1 MSENKND
8 TNLEQPD
15 TIVAPAT
22 SREPGAIAI
31 VRVSGASAASVLA
44 SCFTPRGRLA
54 PLARPRRLI
63 HGMAVS
69 ASGEEIDDCLAV
81 WMPAPNSFTGEDVA
95 EIHCHGGPAI
105 TDAVMSAAMEA
116 GARPAQPGEFTRRAF
131 LNGKMDLAQAEAVA
145 DLVVARTDLAR
156 RLALRQLR
164 GGLSRRIEAIR
175 ETVIDVG
182 AEIEAA
188 LDFPEEDI
196 ISESSDRLAAHLRQA
211 HQDLQAMLDGFNK
224 ARLVRE
230 GARVVLAGKPNAG
243 KSSLFNTLVGQERAI
258 VTPHPG
264 TTRDTIES
272 TVDLDGLPVTYID
285 TAGVRDARDEIEQ
298 LGILRTNEAMES
310 ADLVLHVVDSTQEP
324 HDSPASM
331 ALTAGLPADRILTVW
346 NKVDLTPPAAST
358 VLNEDFAISAKTG
371 SGISALE
378 AAIRNSLIGTAQ
390 AEDLALAGERHAE
403 CVREATEA
411 LLRGETALHDD
422 LGGEFVMIDIRTAIL
437 NLGEILGIQTGEEVL
452 DRVFSRFCLG
462 K

>member
-1 MSENKND
+1 MSEKTPNPTPD
-8 TNLEQPD
+8 QPD

-22 SREPGAIAI
+22 SREPGAVAI
-31 VRVSGASAASVLA
+31 LRISGPAAANVLA
-44 SCFTPRGRLA
+44 SCFTPRGRHA
-54 PLARPRRLI
+54 PTARPRRLI
-63 HGMAVS
+63 HGVAVS

-95 EIHCHGGPAI
+95 EIQCHGGPAI
-105 TDAVMSAAMEA
+105 TDAVMRAAIAA

-164 GGLSRRIEAIR
+164 GGLSQRIDTIR
-175 ETVIDVG
+175 EAVIDVG

-196 ISESSDRLAAHLRQA
+196 ISESSERLAARLRQA
-211 HQDLQAMLDGFNK
+211 HQDLQAMLDGFSK

-243 KSSLFNTLVGQERAI
+243 KSSLFNALVGQERAI

-310 ADLVLHVVDSTQEP
+310 ADLVLHVVDSTQELLN
-324 HDSPASM
+324 DLAAI
-331 ALTAGLPADRILTVW
+331 ALPSGLAPERILTVW
-346 NKVDLTPPAAST
+346 NKVDLKAAAAST
-358 VLNEDFAISAKTG
+358 VPDDGFAISAKTG
-371 SGISALE
+371 SGLSALE
-378 AAIRNSLIGTAQ
+378 AAIRDSLLGTAQ
-390 AEDLALAGERHAE
+390 AEDLALAGERHAT
-403 CVREATEA
+403 CVRDATEA
-411 LLRGETALHDD
+411 LIRAEVALREN
-422 LGGEFVMIDIRTAIL
+422 LGGEFVMVDLRGAIL
-437 NLGEILGIQTGEEVL
+437 SLGELLGIQTGEEVL

>member
-1 MSENKND
+1 MSEIKPIE
-8 TNLEQPD
+8 TSEQPD

-22 SREPGAIAI
+22 SREPGAVAI
-31 VRVSGASAASVLA
+31 LRISGAQAADVL
-44 SCFTPRGRLA
+44 SLCFKPRGSHA
-54 PLARPRRLI
+54 PTARPRRLI
-63 HGMAVS
+63 HGVAVS
-69 ASGEEIDDCLAV
+69 PTGEEIDDCLAV
-81 WMPAPNSFTGEDVA
+81 WMPGPNSFTGENVA
-95 EIHCHGGPAI
+95 EIQCHGGPAI
-105 TDAVMSAAMEA
+105 TDAVMSAAITA

-164 GGLSRRIEAIR
+164 GGLSQRIEGIR
-175 ETVIDVG
+175 EVVIDVG

-196 ISESSDRLAAHLRQA
+196 ISESVERLTARIQESHQA
-211 HQDLQAMLDGFNK
+211 LQSMLDGFSK

-243 KSSLFNTLVGQERAI
+243 KSSLFNALVGQERAI

-272 TVDLDGLPVTYID
+272 TVDLDGLPVKYID

-298 LGILRTNEAMES
+298 LGIQRTNEAMES
-310 ADLVLHVVDSTQEP
+310 ADLVLHVIDSTQEKP
-324 HDSPASM
+324 SHTLPIPFTPD
-331 ALTAGLPADRILTVW
+331 LPADRVLTVW
-346 NKVDLTPPAAST
+346 NKMDLEASS
-358 VLNEDFAISAKTG
+358 NFMPKDAGFAISAKTG
-371 SGISALE
+371 SGLASLE
-378 AAIRNSLIGTAQ
+378 SAIRNSLLGTAQ
-390 AEDLALAGERHAE
+390 AEDLALAGERHAK

-411 LLRGETALHDD
+411 LARAEVALQKV
-422 LGGEFVMIDIRTAIL
+422 LGGELVMIDLRGAIL
-437 NLGEILGIQTGEEVL
+437 SLGELLGIQTGEEVL